1 MTRHLPQDERRGQIL
16 NAARHCFIQNGY
28 AKTRVDD
35 IAKAA
40 SLSKGGVYFHF
51 ESKRQIFDALLDQQ
65 VERTMKRLKDVETNN
80 APLTAKLAAFGQDF
94 AENLGESD
102 ERRRF
107 ITVIAEMGLRDPG
120 VLQVLQQQHEQYVEL
135 LERWIR
141 QAVESQEIREVD
153 PRATAQVLKAL
164 VDGVEQEAALG
175 YSLDMPTLLMSAI
188 DVLRLGFK
196 PR

>member
-1 MTRHLPQDERRGQIL
+1 MTRHLPQDERREQIL

-35 IAKAA
+35 IARAS

-51 ESKRQIFDALLDQQ
+51 ESKRQIFDALLEQQ
-65 VERTMKRLKDVETNN
+65 VERTMTRLRDVERQN
-80 APLTAKLAAFGQDF
+80 APLTEKLAAFGSDLLDS
-94 AENLGESD
+94 LGETD

-120 VLQVLQQQHEQYVEL
+120 VLDVLKRQHEQYLEL

-141 QAVESQEIREVD
+141 EAIDRGEIRDVD
-153 PRATAQVLKAL
+153 VRATAQVLKAL

-175 YSLDMPTLLMSAI
+175 YALDLPTLLMSAI

>member
-1 MTRHLPQDERRGQIL
+1 MTRHLPQDERREQIL

-35 IAKAA
+35 IARAA

-51 ESKRQIFDALLDQQ
+51 ESKRQIFDALLEQQ
-65 VERTMKRLKDVETNN
+65 VERTMTRLRDVERQN
-80 APLTAKLAAFGQDF
+80 APLTEKLAAFGSDLLDS
-94 AENLGESD
+94 LGETD

-120 VLQVLQQQHEQYVEL
+120 VLDVLKRQHEQYLEL

-141 QAVESQEIREVD
+141 EAIDRGEIRDVD
-153 PRATAQVLKAL
+153 VRATAQVLKAL

-175 YSLDMPTLLMSAI
+175 YALDLPTLLMSAI